1 MRITAPLYEGDSLL
15 RYGVPAGGAD
25 EAPAHKAV
33 ESLQRN
39 TRITTER
46 DLTGLDGWKLE
57 QRARQ
62 LRSEYVWSLMS
73 ALADKIDGW
82 FARARQREQEAYLAE
97 AHDHVD
103 LERRIRALE
112 RSGSLG

>member
-25 EAPAHKAV
+25 EAPAQNAAD
-33 ESLQRN
+33 LLR
-39 TRITTER
+39 R
-46 DLTGLDGWKLE
+46 DKSEDTTGLDAWKIE
-57 QRARQ
+57 QRARS
-62 LRSEYVWSLMS
+62 LRAEYVWSLMA
-73 ALADKIDGW
+73 ALADRIDGW
-82 FARARQREQEAYLAE
+82 FAKARRREQEAYLSKAS
-97 AHDHVD
+97 DHVD

>member
-25 EAPAHKAV
+25 EAPARKAAGT
-33 ESLQRN
+33 LQRN
-39 TRITTER
+39 TTL
-46 DLTGLDGWKLE
+46 DVPGLDSWKLE

-62 LRSEYVWSLMS
+62 LRSDYVWNLM
-73 ALADKIDGW
+73 AGLADRIDGW
-82 FARARQREQEAYLAE
+82 FARARQREQEAYLAQ
-97 AHDHVD
+97 AQDHVD

>member
-25 EAPAHKAV
+25 EAPAQKAADT
-33 ESLQRN
+33 LQRN
-39 TRITTER
+39 TQQ
-46 DLTGLDGWKLE
+46 DLTGLDSWKLE

-73 ALADKIDGW
+73 GLADRIDGW
-82 FARARQREQEAYLAE
+82 FARARQREQEAYLAK
-97 AHDHVD
+97 AQDHVD
-103 LERRIRALE
+103 LERRLRALE

>member
-25 EAPAHKAV
+25 EAPAQKAV
-33 ESLQRN
+33 ETLQRN
-39 TRITTER
+39 TQP
-46 DLTGLDGWKLE
+46 DLTGLDSWKLE

-73 ALADKIDGW
+73 ALADRIDGW
-82 FARARQREQEAYLAE
+82 FARARQREQEAYLSQ

-103 LERRIRALE
+103 LERRLRALE